1 MPNITVL
8 KQEIT
13 YDEADII
20 TFPEGLV
27 GLPRLRR
34 MVLVRRPD
42 LEPFLWLASL
52 DDPSV
57 AFVVVNP
64 RAIFAG
70 YKASEEMRHLAA
82 LPGDEEPVLL
92 AIVLVAEEWA
102 QSSVNLRAPLLI
114 SPRTMTGRQVVLSGG
129 VRRLDEPL
137 GAAFAA

>member
-1 MPNITVL
+1 MPNITIL

-13 YDEADII
+13 YDAADII

-64 RAIFAG
+64 RAIFVG
-70 YKASEEMRHLAA
+70 YKTSEEMRQLAA
-82 LPGDEEPVLL
+82 LPSDEEPVLL
-92 AIVLVAEEWA
+92 AIVLVSEEWTH
-102 QSSVNLRAPLLI
+102 SSVNLRAPLLI
-114 SPRTMTGRQVVLSGG
+114 SPRTMTGRQVVLSSGAH
-129 VRRLDEPL
+129 RLDEPL

>member
-20 TFPEGLV
+20 NFPEGLV

-34 MVLVRRPD
+34 MVLVHRPD
-42 LEPFLWLASL
+42 LAPFLWLASL

-70 YKASEEMRHLAA
+70 YEASEDVRQLAA
-82 LPGDEEPVLL
+82 LPSDEEPVLL
-92 AIVLVAEEWA
+92 AIVLVSEEWT
-102 QSSVNLRAPLLI
+102 QSSVNLRAPLVV

-129 VRRLDEPL
+129 VHRLDEPL
-137 GAAFAA
+137 RVALAA

>member
-8 KQEIT
+8 KQEIA
-13 YDEADII
+13 YDETSII

-70 YKASEEMRHLAA
+70 YETSEDVRQVVA
-82 LPGDEEPVLL
+82 LPCDEEPALL
-92 AIVLVAEEWA
+92 AIVLVSEEGA
-102 QSSVNLRAPLLI
+102 QSSVNLRAPLVI

-129 VRRLDEPL
+129 AYRLDEPL